1 MPFGDVI
8 TDKDFL
14 EDRISRAQLAI
25 LNPSTP
31 ASAFLE
37 YYIPTSSNELTFSP
51 NIVCL
56 EISGPDHSEISFVD
70 LPGTFSSQDYI
81 AFVS

>member
-1 MPFGDVI
+1 M
-8 TDKDFL
+8 DFL

-31 ASAFLE
+31 ASEFLQWDS
-37 YYIPTSSNELTFSP
+37 TVTGSNELTFSP

-56 EISGPDHSEISFVD
+56 EISGPDYSEISFVD

>member
-1 MPFGDVI
+1 M
-8 TDKDFL
+8 DKNLL

-31 ASAFLE
+31 AVAFLE
-37 YYIPTSSNELTFSP
+37 RNVADLSSNELTFSP

-56 EISGPDHSEISFVD
+56 EITGPDYSEISFVD
-70 LPGTFSSQDYI
+70 LPGTSYSQDYC
-81 AFVS
+81 AFVR